1 LRVATQLLQSYV
13 FENARPL
20 SQGFKANPGL
30 KLANAFSVTHALT
43 AHGPGYLRI
52 SRRGTSRRAPFAS
65 YLRFTIYDLRPSL
78 LLWPTLLSDKL
89 QFVVA
94 DYLLKDLDKLKFVG
108 QELMKLR
115 LLYHGH
121 CFDGVASAAVFT
133 RFYRERIH
141 PEAEVNYGG
150 LLHRPG
156 NLFDLNLFDGD
167 ENAIVDFKYAA
178 SDKLTWWF
186 DHHQSAFLTPE
197 DEAHFRADKSGKKFL
212 DATRKSCTEFIADVA
227 HSQFGYDDSPVKSL
241 VNWAHIIDGALYES
255 AAQCVELKEP
265 ALQLMQVI
273 EADPDDKFVET
284 VIRELTVK
292 SLDEVATSEEV
303 QRRFQPIL
311 KQHLETLEAIR
322 RKAVFANGVVQ
333 FDLVDEG
340 YEGFNKF
347 IPYYLYPDTTYS
359 VALTRGSQ
367 RTKISVGSNPW
378 SPRPRIHN
386 IAKIC
391 ERYGG
396 GGHAVVG
403 AISLKPDEV
412 ERGREV
418 VTEIVEELSQ

>member
-1 LRVATQLLQSYV
+1 
-13 FENARPL
+13 
-20 SQGFKANPGL
+20 
-30 KLANAFSVTHALT
+30 
-43 AHGPGYLRI
+43 
-52 SRRGTSRRAPFAS
+52 
-65 YLRFTIYDLRPSL
+65 
-78 LLWPTLLSDKL
+78 
-89 QFVVA
+89 
-94 DYLLKDLDKLKFVG
+94 
-108 QELMKLR
+108 MKLR

-121 CFDGVASAAVFT
+121 CFDGVASAATFT
-133 RFYRERIH
+133 RFYKERVH

-156 NLFDLNLFDGD
+156 NLFDLALLDGD

-178 SDKLTWWF
+178 TEKLTWWF

-197 DEAHFRADKSGKKFL
+197 DEAHFRADHSGKKFL

-227 HSQFGYDDSPVKSL
+227 RDQFGFNDEPLADL
-241 VNWAHIIDGALYES
+241 VRWAHIIDGALYES
-255 AAQCVELKEP
+255 PAQCVELKEP

-273 EADPDDKFVET
+273 EADPDDQFVEQI
-284 VIRELTVK
+284 IRELTVK
-292 SLDEVATSEEV
+292 ALAEVATSEEV

-311 KQHLETLEAIR
+311 KQHLETVETVR
-322 RKAVFANGVVQ
+322 RRAVAANDVVQ

-347 IPYYLYPDTTYS
+347 IPYYLFPEATYT

-378 SPRPRIHN
+378 APRPRTHN

-403 AISLKPDEV
+403 AISLGTDEV
-412 ERGREV
+412 EKGRAIV
-418 VTEIVEELSQ
+418 KEIVAELSGS

>member
-1 LRVATQLLQSYV
+1 
-13 FENARPL
+13 
-20 SQGFKANPGL
+20 
-30 KLANAFSVTHALT
+30 
-43 AHGPGYLRI
+43 
-52 SRRGTSRRAPFAS
+52 
-65 YLRFTIYDLRPSL
+65 
-78 LLWPTLLSDKL
+78 
-89 QFVVA
+89 
-94 DYLLKDLDKLKFVG
+94 
-108 QELMKLR
+108 MKLR

-133 RFYRERIH
+133 RFYTERIH
-141 PEAEVNYGG
+141 PGAEVNYGG

-156 NLFDLNLFDGD
+156 NLFDLSLFDGD

-178 SDKLTWWF
+178 SEKLTWWF

-212 DATRKSCTEFIADVA
+212 DATRKSCTEFIVDVA
-227 HSQFGYDDSPVKSL
+227 HAQFGYDDTPIKSL
-241 VNWAHIIDGALYES
+241 VSWAHIIDGALYES

-273 EADPDDKFVET
+273 EADPDDSFVET
-284 VIRELTVK
+284 VIRELAVK
-292 SLDEVATSEEV
+292 PLDEVATSEEV
-303 QRRFQPIL
+303 QRRFKPIL
-311 KQHLETLEAIR
+311 KQHLETLETIR
-322 RKAVFANGVVQ
+322 RKAVFDDGVVQ

-347 IPYYLYPDTTYS
+347 IPYYLYPETTYS

-378 SPRPRIHN
+378 SPRPRTHN

-403 AISLKPDEV
+403 AISFKPEEV

-418 VTEIVEELSQ
+418 AAEIVKELSK

>member
-1 LRVATQLLQSYV
+1 
-13 FENARPL
+13 
-20 SQGFKANPGL
+20 
-30 KLANAFSVTHALT
+30 
-43 AHGPGYLRI
+43 
-52 SRRGTSRRAPFAS
+52 
-65 YLRFTIYDLRPSL
+65 
-78 LLWPTLLSDKL
+78 
-89 QFVVA
+89 
-94 DYLLKDLDKLKFVG
+94 
-108 QELMKLR
+108 MKLR

-121 CFDGVASAAVFT
+121 CFDGVASAATFT
-133 RFYRERIH
+133 RFYKERIH
-141 PEAEVNYGG
+141 PGAEVSYAG

-156 NLFDLNLFDGD
+156 NLFDLELLDGD
-167 ENAIVDFKYAA
+167 ENAIVDFKYAP
-178 SDKLTWWF
+178 SERLTWWF
-186 DHHQSAFLTPE
+186 DHHESAFLTPE
-197 DEAHFRADKSGKKFL
+197 DEAHFRAGNSGKKFL

-227 HSQFGYDDSPVKSL
+227 RDKFGFNDEPIKSL
-241 VNWAHIIDGALYES
+241 VHWAHIIDGALYEN

-273 EADPDDKFVET
+273 EADPDDSFVER
-284 VIRELTVK
+284 VIRELAVK
-292 SLDEVATSEEV
+292 SLDDVATSEEV

-322 RKAVFANGVVQ
+322 RKATLSNNVAQ

-347 IPYYLYPDTTYS
+347 IPYYLYPETTYT

-378 SPRPRIHN
+378 SPRPRTHN

-403 AISLKPDEV
+403 AISLKPEEV
-412 ERGREV
+412 EKGRAFMS
-418 VTEIVEELSQ
+418 EIVAELSD